1 MKIYKVSNDAD
12 RALRD
17 KITDLLVIKL
27 KNVGADD
34 AYERILAA
42 LDLTLQEGS
51 SAHIIV
57 AEVDEA
63 IVGIAFFNIA
73 ISVKKGGKYVW
84 LNDLYVHPD
93 YRNRGIAKKLLLKL
107 IYWAEGEQCK
117 GIELE
122 TGINNAATKALYNS
136 LGFYDII
143 STRYGFR
150 Y

>member
-1 MKIYKVSNDAD
+1 MNIYKIANNIDQS
-12 RALRD
+12 LRN
-17 KITDLLVIKL
+17 KIVDLLLIKL

-34 AYERILAA
+34 AHERILAA
-42 LDLTLQEGS
+42 LDLTLQENS

-57 AEVDEA
+57 AELDDIV
-63 IVGIAFFNIA
+63 VGIAFFNVS
-73 ISVKKGGKYVW
+73 ISIKKGGYYVW
-84 LNDLYVHPD
+84 LNDLYVHEE
-93 YRNRGIAKKLLLKL
+93 YRKRGIAKKLLLKL
-107 IYWAEGEQCK
+107 IYWAETEDIK

-136 LGFYDII
+136 LGFYDVI